1 MSSPA
6 LSSGSQLSASSSFQ
20 ELSTVESALQDES
33 LRERQEEGEEED
45 GVAVARPPRSAA
57 ASAEVVLSGQAAL
70 DALDQV
76 HAALSGSD
84 TCARCILCVL
94 SSQLLASGQ
103 VGRER
108 ASRLRRKYLL
118 LKETLEK

>member
-20 ELSTVESALQDES
+20 ELSTVESALQDEA
-33 LRERQEEGEEED
+33 LGERQEEGEED

-76 HAALSGSD
+76 HAALAGSD
-84 TCARCILCVL
+84 TGARCIRMW
-94 SSQLLASGQ
+94 QA
-103 VGRER
+103 
-108 ASRLRRKYLL
+108 
-118 LKETLEK
+118 

>member
-20 ELSTVESALQDES
+20 ELSTVESALQDEA
-33 LRERQEEGEEED
+33 LGERHEEGEEED

-84 TCARCILCVL
+84 ACARCIECDFVRSLHSC
-94 SSQLLASGQ
+94 LL
-103 VGRER
+103 VGRWGGREPHG
-108 ASRLRRKYLL
+108 
-118 LKETLEK
+118 

>member
-20 ELSTVESALQDES
+20 ELSTVESALQDEA
-33 LRERQEEGEEED
+33 LGERQEEGEED

-76 HAALSGSD
+76 LGTRGTGRQRHRCTVYTHVASLTLFALFAAAG
-84 TCARCILCVL
+84 
-94 SSQLLASGQ
+94 
-103 VGRER
+103 
-108 ASRLRRKYLL
+108 
-118 LKETLEK
+118 